1 MQFVEDYYVQSKVR
15 NNHHSRLAGEIYEG
29 GGLGGRTWEKK
40 DGESLPLQGVFY
52 LERNMVV
59 VMMMTMAIVLMI
71 YIYYDEV
78 CVCVYVCHE
87 KSSLPTSEL
96 SAGGAK

>member
-1 MQFVEDYYVQSKVR
+1 MTSPHFSIVLVHYFFLLRGK
-15 NNHHSRLAGEIYEG
+15 

-59 VMMMTMAIVLMI
+59 VMMMTMKIVLLMMM
-71 YIYYDEV
+71 
-78 CVCVYVCHE
+78 
-87 KSSLPTSEL
+87 
-96 SAGGAK
+96 